1 MVKKIRERQEL
12 EELRARL
19 PDIDFNKDCKDLRLQ
34 DKIKQLLL
42 LHGLKDTDQKDIQED
57 GNKATNR
64 KKEIGPQEASA
75 KIAKHG
81 SRCCNSYLLEETVM
95 NQRITLQLFAEH
107 TSIVKELM
115 ADNKSLQNEKNKLAE
130 EKRAMEEV
138 NTYKKPS

>member
-1 MVKKIRERQEL
+1 
-12 EELRARL
+12 
-19 PDIDFNKDCKDLRLQ
+19 
-34 DKIKQLLL
+34 
-42 LHGLKDTDQKDIQED
+42 
-57 GNKATNR
+57 
-64 KKEIGPQEASA
+64 
-75 KIAKHG
+75 
-81 SRCCNSYLLEETVM
+81 M

>member
-42 LHGLKDTDQKDIQED
+42 LHGLKDTHQKEIQED
-57 GNKATNR
+57 GNKATNC
-64 KKEIGPQEASA
+64 KKEIGSQEASA
-75 KIAKHG
+75 KMAQNG

-138 NTYKKPS
+138 NTYKNPS